1 MTEIWTKQKILRR
14 AGAADI
20 TAIME
25 IERQPGYD
33 AVVGRWDAGQ
43 HLHNISKPGYL
54 YLVHDGEVGEE
65 RQPVA
70 FAALSGMGDAKGEV
84 WINRLIVKTPGRGT
98 GRTFLGAIMELV
110 FEGAPTSK
118 LWLRVRPEN
127 QRALNLYR
135 SQGFIDER
143 LLPQAGTT
151 PDGSRVD
158 LLVMSILY
166 EDWALS
172 R

>member
-1 MTEIWTKQKILRR
+1 MWTKQTDFRR
-14 AGAADI
+14 AHAADI
-20 TAIME
+20 PAIME
-25 IERQPGYD
+25 IERQPGYEQL
-33 AVVGRWDAGQ
+33 VGRWSEQQ
-43 HLHNISKPGYL
+43 HLSNISKPGYL
-54 YLVHDGEVGEE
+54 YLVHDDQN
-65 RQPVA
+65 RAPIA

-84 WINRLIVKTPGRGT
+84 WINRLIVRTPGRGT